1 MLKTLFSKIVVIFI
15 AILLVSTTITGVML
29 YIFLGNFASE
39 EKVNLLNRTGES
51 ITDMLSGYASF
62 YNTYY
67 NSSYF
72 PFLHSAY
79 WNSMESILDA
89 HSKNTSSLIWVV
101 STDGQI
107 RIMKGNLGMVNEI
120 IERKLRDEDGNLGL
134 QSPNQYMDVMSGN
147 KSMVKEMG
155 DFYGLFKETDV
166 SWLTVEKPF
175 IYEGE
180 VLGAVYLHTPI
191 PEVQRARSNVFKF
204 FIFAVAVSIVISIIL
219 IYIFSLKL
227 SRPLKKINSAAKHIA
242 NGEFDERL
250 NISSEDEIGELAKS
264 FNNMAG
270 ALQNLEN
277 MRRAFIANVSHE
289 LRTPM
294 TSIHGFIEGILD
306 GTIPPEKQKEYLVIV
321 RDEVKRL
328 NRLTTDILDL
338 ARIEAGEIGIKPVDF
353 NINELI
359 RRCIIKLENFITEKD
374 INIEAHFEEEV
385 MYAKADIDSIERVV
399 INLLH
404 NAIKFVQPGGKI
416 MFFTSRIKNKILV
429 CVEDNGIGIDSNEI
443 DLIWE
448 RFYKS
453 DQSRSKEKTGTGL
466 GLAIVRNI
474 INEHKQKIWVESEV
488 GKGTKFYFTLDS
500 GSVNE
505 NM

>member
-1 MLKTLFSKIVVIFI
+1 MLKTIFSRIVVIFI
-15 AILLVSTTITGVML
+15 AILFVSTTITGAML
-29 YIFLGNFASE
+29 YFFLGNFASE

-51 ITDMLSGYASF
+51 ITDMLSDYVSF
-62 YNTYY
+62 YYSYY
-67 NSSYF
+67 DSSYF

-79 WNSMESILDA
+79 WSNMESILNA
-89 HSKNTSSLIWVV
+89 HSKNASSLIWIV

-107 RIMKGNLGMVNEI
+107 RIMEGNQGIVNQI
-120 IERKLRDEDGNLGL
+120 IEKKLRDEDGNLRL
-134 QSPNQYMDVMSGN
+134 QNPSQYMDVMSGN

-155 DFYGLFKETDV
+155 DFYGLFKETHV
-166 SWLTVEKPF
+166 SWLTIEKPF
-175 IYEGE
+175 IYDGE
-180 VLGAVYLHTPI
+180 VLGAVYLHTPV

-204 FIFAVAVSIVISIIL
+204 FMVAVAVSIVISIIL
-219 IYIFSLKL
+219 VYIFSLRL

-242 NGEFDERL
+242 NGEFNERL
-250 NISSEDEIGELAKS
+250 DIDSEDEIGELARS

-277 MRRAFIANVSHE
+277 MRRGFIANVSHE

-306 GTIPPEKQKEYLVIV
+306 GTVPPEKQKEYLTIV

-338 ARIEAGEIGIKPVDF
+338 ARIEAGEVSIKPIDF

-359 RRCIIKLENFITEKD
+359 RRCIIKLESFITEKD
-374 INIEAHFEEEV
+374 INIEANFEEEE

-416 MFFTSRIKNKILV
+416 TLSTSRSKNKILV

-453 DQSRSKEKTGTGL
+453 DKSRSKEKTGTGL

-474 INEHKQKIWVESEV
+474 INDHRQKIWVESQV
-488 GKGTKFYFTLDS
+488 GKGTRFYFTLDS
-500 GSVNE
+500 GTNGE
-505 NM
+505 NI